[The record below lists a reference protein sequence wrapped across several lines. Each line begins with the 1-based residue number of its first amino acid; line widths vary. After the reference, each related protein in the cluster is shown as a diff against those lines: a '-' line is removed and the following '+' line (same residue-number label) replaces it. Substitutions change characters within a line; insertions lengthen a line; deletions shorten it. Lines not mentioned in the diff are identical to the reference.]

1 MQDTALSHYGNW
13 FGVILWILIYGLF
26 LLFIPFY
33 KKSQRKPATAYMAF
47 ILAYALEMFGIP
59 MSMYIISWILGRNLP
74 DGILWGHTL
83 NAYIGHSGMY
93 ICIVLNI
100 IGGIVIILGWK
111 QIYQDYWRHK
121 EGQGKLVTGGIYKYI
136 RHPQY
141 TGFLLMT
148 LGMLFEWA
156 TLPLLI
162 MYPILVILYL
172 RLAKKEEADMLAEFG
187 DAYRQYMKVTN
198 RFLPNLRKGGYPCNT
213 SLLKEKWPSQNFF
226 SIHQLGASTAPLLIP
241 SPCRAMRAS

>member
-13 FGVILWILIYGLF
+13 FGVILWIVIYSHF

-33 KKSQRKPATAYMAF
+33 QKSQRKPATAYMAF

-59 MSMYIISWILGRNLP
+59 MSMYVISWLLGRNLP

-83 NAYIGHSGMY
+83 IAYIGHRGMY
-93 ICIVLNI
+93 ICIVLNV
-100 IGGIVIILGWK
+100 IGGIIIILGWK

-121 EGQGKLVTGGIYKYI
+121 EGQGKLVTDGIYKYI

-148 LGMLFEWA
+148 LCMLFEWA

-162 MYPILVILYL
+162 MYPILVVLYL

-198 RFLPNLRKGGYPCNT
+198 RFLPNLRKGG
-213 SLLKEKWPSQNFF
+213 
-226 SIHQLGASTAPLLIP
+226 
-241 SPCRAMRAS
+241 

>member
-33 KKSQRKPATAYMAF
+33 KKSQRKPATAYMVF

-93 ICIVLNI
+93 ICIILNI
-100 IGGIVIILGWK
+100 IGGIIIILGWK

-121 EGQGKLVTGGIYKYI
+121 E
-136 RHPQY
+136 
-141 TGFLLMT
+141 
-148 LGMLFEWA
+148 
-156 TLPLLI
+156 
-162 MYPILVILYL
+162 
-172 RLAKKEEADMLAEFG
+172 
-187 DAYRQYMKVTN
+187 
-198 RFLPNLRKGGYPCNT
+198 
-213 SLLKEKWPSQNFF
+213 
-226 SIHQLGASTAPLLIP
+226 
-241 SPCRAMRAS
+241 

>member
-1 MQDTALSHYGNW
+1 
-13 FGVILWILIYGLF
+13 
-26 LLFIPFY
+26 
-33 KKSQRKPATAYMAF
+33 MAF

-59 MSMYIISWILGRNLP
+59 MSMYIISWMLGRNLP

-111 QIYQDYWRHK
+111 QIYQDYWRHN

-141 TGFLLMT
+141 TGF
-148 LGMLFEWA
+148 
-156 TLPLLI
+156 
-162 MYPILVILYL
+162 Y
-172 RLAKKEEADMLAEFG
+172 
-187 DAYRQYMKVTN
+187 
-198 RFLPNLRKGGYPCNT
+198 
-213 SLLKEKWPSQNFF
+213 S
-226 SIHQLGASTAPLLIP
+226 
-241 SPCRAMRAS
+241 